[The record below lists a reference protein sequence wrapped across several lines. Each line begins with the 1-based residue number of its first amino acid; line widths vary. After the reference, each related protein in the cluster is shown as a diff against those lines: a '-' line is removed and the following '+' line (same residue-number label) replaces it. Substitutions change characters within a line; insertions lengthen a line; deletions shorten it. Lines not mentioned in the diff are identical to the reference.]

1 MHAVNVRGLPANA
14 PGILYAGRSCAGW
27 RQSPLGNPHRGPD
40 REQNIALFKRDL
52 WAAIQAGLSDSPD
65 DNVATGS
72 LERPARSGCPHQG
85 R

>member
-52 WAAIQAGLSDSPD
+52 WAAI
-65 DNVATGS
+65 
-72 LERPARSGCPHQG
+72 RPG
-85 R
+85 